1 MKARIIKKLSKKLR
15 LMLPKEYK
23 DSWVE
28 REVIEESWEQG
39 SMVSNCQMVGGGLDY
54 WGEGEDHYTVLY
66 DFKYHLL
73 EWQGLWGFYDDEND
87 DYYGMPKG
95 APYRLTGQ
103 KLIMLARLVQLKTR
117 NNHGTT

>member
-1 MKARIIKKLSKKLR
+1 
-15 LMLPKEYK
+15 MLPKEYK

-39 SMVSNCQMVGGGLDY
+39 SMVSNCPMVGGGLDY

-73 EWQGLWGFYDDEND
+73 EWQGLWGFYDAEND

-117 NNHGTT
+117 NKHGTT